1 MRYTI
6 NELINILTIIKSIKL
21 YASNINIENLI
32 DQFNT
37 EINK

>member
-1 MRYTI
+1 MEYTI
-6 NELINILTIIKSIKL
+6 NELINILTTIKSIK
-21 YASNINIENLI
+21 SSTSDINIEDLI

>member
-6 NELINILTIIKSIKL
+6 NEIINILTTIKSIKL
-21 YASNINIENLI
+21 SVSNINIENLI